1 MNQRGTYVGIDVA
14 KDKLDVAVG
23 GEGEEWQV
31 TNDEDGHAE
40 LRSRLAEVKPAL
52 IVMEASGGY
61 EALAAGV
68 LWEAGLQVAVVNPAQ
83 VRDFARGMGKRA
95 KTDRID
101 ARLLAVFAETVR
113 PAVHEPADEQA
124 QELKALVLRRR
135 QLLEM
140 LTMEKNRRR
149 LVPEG
154 AARKSLDKHIA
165 WLEEAL
171 RRADHDIDQ
180 AVRGSPLW
188 REKEELLRS
197 AKGIGPVNARSLLVE
212 LPELGQLDRGKI
224 AALVGVAPF
233 DFESGNFKG
242 KKIIQGGRMPVR
254 NALYMAAL
262 SAARWNPSIRPFY
275 ERLLARGK
283 VKKVALVACMRK
295 LLVILNAMV
304 RDKARFGAPAPLHG
318 LPASVTAAAA

>member
-1 MNQRGTYVGIDVA
+1 MSNATYVGIDVS
-14 KDKLDVAVG
+14 KNKLDVAIG
-23 GEGEEWQV
+23 SDGEAWQI
-31 TNDEDGHAE
+31 TNDEVGHAE
-40 LRSRLAEVKPAL
+40 LRRRLAEANPAL

-61 EALAAGV
+61 EAVAAGV

-83 VRDFARGMGKRA
+83 VREFARGVGKKA

-101 ARLLAVFAETVR
+101 ARLLAFFAETVR
-113 PAVHEPADEQA
+113 PPVHAPADEEA

-135 QLLEM
+135 QLIEM
-140 LTMEKNRRR
+140 LTMEQNRRR
-149 LVPEG
+149 LVVG
-154 AARKSLDKHIA
+154 RAARKSLEKHIA
-165 WLEEAL
+165 WLEEAI

-180 AVRGSPLW
+180 AVRRSPLW

-212 LPELGQLDRGKI
+212 LPELGKLDRGEI

-242 KKIIQGGRMPVR
+242 KKIIQGGRMHVR
-254 NALYMAAL
+254 NALYMATLTA
-262 SAARWNPSIRPFY
+262 SRWNPVIRPFY

-283 VKKVALVACMRK
+283 EKKVALVACMRK
-295 LLVILNAMV
+295 FLVILNAMV
-304 RDKARFGAPAPLHG
+304 RDNAPFGAPAPLR
-318 LPASVTAAAA
+318 ARS